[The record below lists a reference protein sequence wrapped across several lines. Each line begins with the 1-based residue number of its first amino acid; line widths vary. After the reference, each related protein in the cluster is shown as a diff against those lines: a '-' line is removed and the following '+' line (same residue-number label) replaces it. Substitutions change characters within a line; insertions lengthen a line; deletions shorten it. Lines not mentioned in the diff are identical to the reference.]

1 MRFRTI
7 KNILLSIEDLLE
19 QNLEENIRNDAKQE
33 RHFYYSEKHLVNI
46 YNSMNL
52 HFKDIEKLLRD
63 NILLNKNGEETDD

>member
-7 KNILLSIEDLLE
+7 KNILLSIEDIL
-19 QNLEENIRNDAKQE
+19 QRNLDANIRNNAKQE
-33 RHFYYSEKHLVNI
+33 RHFHYSEKHLVNI

-63 NILLNKNGEETDD
+63 NILLSKKRRGNE